1 MKSMELQETI
11 KKLKA
16 GDRLALSKFL
26 TDIEISENPMELV
39 LKLYNSVERTT
50 PIIGITGFVL
60 DQIFE
65 ILQLRFNYDS

>member
-39 LKLYNSVERTT
+39 LKLYKSVERTT
-50 PIIGITGFVL
+50 PILSLIHI
-60 DQIFE
+60 
-65 ILQLRFNYDS
+65 